1 MFTIC
6 RHCMGKAALYRLD
19 ALYYSLGA
27 ILGKTDNKLDAA
39 VMAKALYKL
48 ESILGK
54 TDNKLDAI
62 MARPALY
69 YKLGAIFGK
78 IYNKLDAGH
87 LSTETCQEWG
97 VVWGV
102 ALSHHIPP
110 DCCSSGRRLHLQS
123 QQDEGTCVHIYGFIR
138 WASIIMT

>member
-27 ILGKTDNKLDAA
+27 ILGKTDNKLDA
-39 VMAKALYKL
+39 
-48 ESILGK
+48 
-54 TDNKLDAI
+54 
-62 MARPALY
+62 
-69 YKLGAIFGK
+69 
-78 IYNKLDAGH
+78 GH
-87 LSTETCQEWG
+87 LSTETCQDWG

-110 DCCSSGRRLHLQS
+110 NCRSSGRRLHLQS
-123 QQDEGTCVHIYGFIR
+123 QQGEGTCVRMDSSDKGFKYN
-138 WASIIMT
+138 SIHPKLLVAESGY